1 MITTVRERRTTVA
14 PPRTPVPAARPW
26 DAAAVGLLA
35 VVISAAGA
43 ARPSLWF
50 DEAATI
56 SAGTRSL
63 PELWAMLKNIDAVH
77 GLYYLVMHGWF
88 AVFPATEFLSRF
100 SSSLA
105 VGLAAAGVVVL
116 GRTLA
121 NRATG
126 LTAGLVF
133 AILPKVTW
141 AGMETRSYA
150 LTMAAA
156 VWLTLF
162 CVQAARRGRLW
173 WWLPYTLMM
182 ALAALLNVFLILMVP
197 VHAVAVITYARAE
210 RRWRVVAG
218 WGAAAVT
225 AVAAVAPFLLF
236 TQTQLFQV
244 GWIFPLGSRTV
255 GMVLQE
261 QYFDHATAFAP
272 VAGLVLLAGAPFV
285 RRMGEGAPRLA
296 LTTIAWI
303 ALPTATLLVYS
314 ALREPLYYPR
324 YLSFTAPGFALL
336 MGVCIVAVA
345 RSRAEIGV
353 VVVVLAAAAAPNYLA
368 QRGPY
373 AKAGMDFSQVADVID
388 RYAAPGDC
396 LVLDNST
403 TWMPGPIRPLL
414 AARPAVYEKLHDY
427 GRGLTALQRNR
438 LWSSHVAIWA
448 WADKMPDCPAL
459 WTVTERDP
467 AVPEHERGRALG
479 PGPRLGR
486 AMAYQVPS
494 RFGFR
499 VVERWQFSFAQVT
512 KSTRVG
518 EGP

>member
-14 PPRTPVPAARPW
+14 AVRPATPPARRW
-26 DAAAVGLLA
+26 DAMAVGLFA
-35 VVISAAGA
+35 VLVSAAGA

-56 SAGTRSL
+56 SAATRSV
-63 PELWAMLKNIDAVH
+63 PELLAMVGNIDAVH
-77 GLYYLVMHGWF
+77 GLYYLLMHGWF
-88 AVFPATEFLSRF
+88 TVFPATEFLSRF
-100 SSSLA
+100 SSALA
-105 VGLAAAGVVVL
+105 VGLAAAGVVAL
-116 GRTLA
+116 GKTVA
-121 NRATG
+121 DRATG
-126 LTAGLVF
+126 VTAGLIF
-133 AILPKVTW
+133 AVLPKVTW

-150 LTMAAA
+150 LTMAVA

-162 CVQAARRGRLW
+162 CVVAARRGRPRMWVL
-173 WWLPYTLMM
+173 Y
-182 ALAALLNVFLILMVP
+182 AALMAVAAVLNVFLILMVP
-197 VHAVAVITYARAE
+197 VHGVAVLAYSDRAR
-210 RRWRVVAG
+210 RRRTLTG
-218 WGAAAVT
+218 WLAAATAATAAVT
-225 AVAAVAPFLLF
+225 PFLLF

-244 GWIFPLGSRTV
+244 GWIYPLGYRTV

-272 VAGLVLLAGAPFV
+272 LAGLVLVAGALSA
-285 RRMGEGAPRLA
+285 RRMGDGARRLA
-296 LTTIAWI
+296 WLTLAWI
-303 ALPTATLLVYS
+303 VLPTAALLVYS

-336 MGVCIVAVA
+336 MGMCVVAAA
-345 RSRAEIGV
+345 RSRVEIA
-353 VVVVLAAAAAPNYLA
+353 VVLGVLAVGAAPNYLD

-373 AKAGMDFSQVADVID
+373 AKAGMDFSRVADVID
-388 RYAAPGDC
+388 RNAAPGDC

-403 TWMPGPIRPLL
+403 TWAPGPIRPLL

-427 GRGLTALQRNR
+427 GRGLTPVQRKR
-438 LWSSHVAIWA
+438 LWSSHVAVWA

-467 AVPEHERGRALG
+467 TVPDRQRGPSLD

-512 KSTRVG
+512 KSVR
-518 EGP
+518 P

>member
-1 MITTVRERRTTVA
+1 MITSVRERRTTVA
-14 PPRTPVPAARPW
+14 APRPAAPPARTW
-26 DAAAVGLLA
+26 DAVDAAAVGLLA
-35 VVISAAGA
+35 VTLSAAGA

-56 SAGTRSL
+56 SAATRSV
-63 PELWAMLKNIDAVH
+63 PELLDMVRNIDAVH
-77 GLYYLVMHGWF
+77 GLYYLLMHGWF
-88 AVFPATEFLSRF
+88 AVFPATEFFSRF

-116 GRTLA
+116 GRTVA

-126 LTAGLVF
+126 VTAGLVF
-133 AILPKVTW
+133 AMLPKVTW

-150 LTMAAA
+150 LTMAVA
-156 VWLTLF
+156 VWLTLL
-162 CVQAARRGRLW
+162 CVAAARRGRLSW
-173 WWLPYTLMM
+173 WALYAVLM
-182 ALAALLNVFLILMVP
+182 AAAAVLNVFLVLMVP
-197 VHAVAVITYARAE
+197 VHGVAVLAYAAPGRRRRILTAWLASAVA
-210 RRWRVVAG
+210 
-218 WGAAAVT
+218 AA
-225 AVAAVAPFLLF
+225 AAVAPFLLF

-244 GWIFPLGSRTV
+244 GWIYPLGTRTV

-272 VAGLVLLAGAPFV
+272 LAALVLAAGALSA
-285 RRMGEGAPRLA
+285 RRMDGSARRTVW
-296 LTTIAWI
+296 LTLAWI

-314 ALREPLYYPR
+314 AVREPLYYPR

-336 MGVCIVAVA
+336 MGLCIVAAA
-345 RSRAEIGV
+345 RSRAEIA
-353 VVVVLAAAAAPNYLA
+353 VVLGVLALAAAPNYLA

-388 RYAAPGDC
+388 RNAAPGDC

-403 TWMPGPIRPLL
+403 TWAPGPIRPLL

-427 GRGLTALQRNR
+427 GRGLTPVQRNR
-438 LWSSHVAIWA
+438 LWSSHVAVWA

-467 AVPEHERGRALG
+467 TVPDRQRGPALD

-486 AMAYQVPS
+486 AMAYQVPG

-512 KSTRVG
+512 KSVR
-518 EGP
+518 P

>member
-1 MITTVRERRTTVA
+1 MITSVPERTTTVA
-14 PPRTPVPAARPW
+14 PPAPVATPSRPG
-26 DAAAVGLLA
+26 DAAGVGLLA
-35 VVISAAGA
+35 VTISAAGA

-56 SAGTRSL
+56 SAATRPV
-63 PELWAMLKNIDAVH
+63 PELWDMVRNIDAVH
-77 GLYYLVMHGWF
+77 GLYYLLMHGWF

-100 SSSLA
+100 SSALA

-116 GRTLA
+116 GKTVA

-126 LTAGLVF
+126 LTAGLVL
-133 AILPKVTW
+133 AVLPKVTW

-150 LTMAAA
+150 LTMAVA

-162 CVQAARRGRLW
+162 CIMAARRGRLGW
-173 WWLPYTLMM
+173 WTLYVPL
-182 ALAALLNVFLILMVP
+182 LAGAAVLNVFLILMVP
-197 VHAVAVITYARAE
+197 VHGVAVLVYAD
-210 RRWRVVAG
+210 RRRTVCG
-218 WGAAAVT
+218 WLAAAAAAT
-225 AVAAVAPFLLF
+225 AAVVPFLLF

-244 GWIFPLGSRTV
+244 GWIHALGTRTF

-272 VAGLVLLAGAPFV
+272 VAGLLLLAGALSA
-285 RRMGEGAPRLA
+285 RRMGSRGRRLA
-296 LTTIAWI
+296 WVSIAWI
-303 ALPTATLLVYS
+303 VLPTAVLLAYS
-314 ALREPLYYPR
+314 ALRDPLYYPR
-324 YLSFTAPGFALL
+324 YLSFTAPAFALL
-336 MGVCIVAVA
+336 MGLGIVAAA
-345 RSRAEIGV
+345 RSRAEIAV
-353 VVVVLAAAAAPNYLA
+353 VLAVLAAAAAPNYLA

-388 RYAAPGDC
+388 RNASPGDC

-403 TWMPGPIRPLL
+403 AWMPGPIRPLL
-414 AARPAVYEKLHDY
+414 AARPAVYEKLHDF
-427 GRGLTALQRNR
+427 GRGLTPIERNR
-438 LWSSHVAIWA
+438 LWSSHIAVWA
-448 WADKMPDCPAL
+448 WADRMPECPAL

-467 AVPEHERGRALG
+467 NVPERQRGPALD

-486 AMAYQVPS
+486 TMAYQVPS

-512 KSTRVG
+512 RSLPA
-518 EGP
+518 EDNP